1 MYTLACYRKDA
12 CIARPRKS
20 ATQKEHR
27 DLTGHVRIWAEHDAA
42 IDAAWMAT
50 GAYDDDRNGLD
61 VTG

>member
-12 CIARPRKS
+12 WIARPRKS
-20 ATQKEHR
+20 ATQREHR
-27 DLTGHVRIWAEHDAA
+27 DPDRPRPYLAEHDAA

-50 GAYDDDRNGLD
+50 GVYDDVRNGLD